1 MTRLDGVWGTV
12 PLEPPANISGVWGGI
27 VGDIIDKRQ
36 HLSISGWL
44 NKYDR
49 RDMFDFVPVL
59 SDAQILVV
67 SPRPPEYDTDLFIRP
82 FSRKAWIGLGLFIAA
97 ISAVI
102 TLPTF
107 LITG

>member
-1 MTRLDGVWGTV
+1 MTRLDKEWGTV
-12 PLEPPANISGVWGGI
+12 PKSGPANISGEWGGI
-27 VGDIIDKRQ
+27 VGDILSGDQ

-49 RDMFDFVPVL
+49 RDMFDFIPVL

-97 ISAVI
+97 ISAVV